1 MVKILLSCVGKYRR
15 PVVLTPLF
23 IAGEVLMEILIPF
36 IMAGIID
43 KGILGG
49 GGIGYTLKMGV
60 LLTVITV
67 VSLVFGALAGKFAA
81 RGSAGFAKNLRNL
94 LFAKIQEFSF
104 ANVDKYSTA
113 SLVTRLT
120 TDVTNTQNAFM
131 IIIRIAVRA
140 PLMLVGA
147 FFMAFT
153 LNRSLST
160 IFLVAVPLLGVS
172 LYGIAAGAHPRFK
185 EMLRRYDRM
194 NAAVQENLIGV
205 RTVKAYVR
213 EDYERE
219 KFNGSADAVREAQ
232 LSAEK
237 LVILNMPIMQLCM
250 YLCIVA
256 VLWFGG
262 RLVIGHSME
271 IGQLAGF
278 ITYVVQILISLM
290 VISFVLIVSVISR
303 ASVVRILEILQES
316 PDIRDDTADQSLSP
330 EDGSIL
336 FRNVSFAYDKSGEGI
351 ALEGVDLAIRSGE
364 TIGIIGGT
372 GSGKSTLVQL
382 IPRFYDVCCGEIVV
396 AGHNVKE
403 YRLSTLRGSVAMVL
417 QKSVLFSGT
426 ILENLLWGNPAATEG
441 EVVEACKTAQAH
453 EFISSFSEGYRT
465 RLGQGGVNLSGGQKQ
480 RLSIARALLK
490 KPKILILDD
499 STSAV
504 DTATDSRLRSGLKEE
519 RFGVM
524 TKLIVSQRISSIADA
539 DRIVV
544 LENGKVNGFDTHQ
557 GLLKSNAIYRE
568 VYESQRKGAN

>member
-1 MVKILLSCVGKYRR
+1 MVKILLSCVGEYRR

-23 IAGEVLMEILIPF
+23 IAGEVFMEILIPF

-94 LFAKIQEFSF
+94 LFAKIQEFSLPTSISIRPPPGDT
-104 ANVDKYSTA
+104 AHHGRDKHSK
-113 SLVTRLT
+113 RLH
-120 TDVTNTQNAFM
+120 DHHPYRRQGS
-131 IIIRIAVRA
+131 
-140 PLMLVGA
+140 LMLVGA

-490 KPKILILDD
+490 NRKSSSGRFHQRRGYRYGQQASVGFERGKVRCHDEADRFPKDLFH
-499 STSAV
+499 
-504 DTATDSRLRSGLKEE
+504 RRRRSDRCSGE
-519 RFGVM
+519 REGQRVRHPPRAPQEQRY
-524 TKLIVSQRISSIADA
+524 LPGSLRISK
-539 DRIVV
+539 
-544 LENGKVNGFDTHQ
+544 EGC
-557 GLLKSNAIYRE
+557 
-568 VYESQRKGAN
+568 